1 MILLRYAASL
11 IFIGQM
17 YLAIPVIGALYIPWA
32 LWDRRGAIAGMQAY
46 CKYVRFTA
54 WLFCGL
60 KSEVRG
66 PVPTG
71 EVLVASKHQSF
82 FDTIILTSVL
92 PRPKFIMKT
101 ELRRAPVV
109 GWYAMR
115 IGCVPVDRGRRGQAV
130 TRLLSDVAAGQS
142 LPGQLVIYPQGT
154 RVAAGAKKPYKIGT
168 ALLYRQS
175 GQPCVPVATNVG
187 LFWPRKAV
195 LRKPGVA
202 VIEFLP
208 TIEPGLETA
217 DFMSEIEST
226 IEAASDRLSQE
237 AARR

>member
-11 IFIGQM
+11 FFIGQM
-17 YLAIPVIGALYIPWA
+17 YLAIPVIGALYVPWA
-32 LWDRRGAIAGMQAY
+32 LCDRRGAIAGMRAY
-46 CKYVRFTA
+46 CNYVRFSA
-54 WLFCGL
+54 RVLCGL

-66 PVPTG
+66 PVPTD

-115 IGCVPVDRGRRGQAV
+115 VGCVPVDRGKRGQAV
-130 TRLLSDVAAGQS
+130 NRLLADVAAGQS

-154 RVAAGAKKPYKIGT
+154 RVAAGAQKPYKIGT

-195 LRKPGVA
+195 LRKPGLA

-217 DFMSEIEST
+217 DFMSKLEST
-226 IEAASDRLSQE
+226 VEAASDRLAQE
-237 AARR
+237 AISG